1 MKGEVPLKR
10 ITRPGFIWEVL
21 ISRPP
26 LWKTCSIYGAT
37 PIAVRD
43 KYGKWIFRL
52 PPVTQSGQR
61 LNRAKRCFVGEGPHQ
76 SSVAQ
81 VLCSFSCRPLLMDQK
96 TWRFFLAGVWVALLP
111 LQGISSFEVA
121 DPADSGAERTAWV
134 LPEDATQEQGYYLQQ
149 LFGQYGENGT
159 LSFEGLTRLLL
170 SLGLGKVQ
178 VVEIEHEELGH
189 GHVSHLDILEVQKNK
204 HLHSHSAAE
213 HLGKTDHRAGAQA
226 ESVTTTRHGLFQV
239 SRTTPTP
246 VPPLLPEVSHATES
260 SIWQAPEQSG
270 KAEDPFK
277 SSLGHSGLNLLE
289 RVIALDHSV
298 YNHLHENCLNVSQLL
313 VNFGLNSVSKI
324 TPEQFTLLCP
334 ALLYQIDSRVCI
346 QHYDDVALGIAG
358 NFLWSG
364 LGWGFLAITLTSLPS
379 VLAIVLVPLLNHELF
394 HFLLA
399 FLVALAVGTLC
410 GDALLHL
417 WPHAQG
423 RPHGPLSPKQ
433 HPTAEDSVLKGLCV
447 LGGIYLLFLIENLMR
462 TLKRTRAGQKGKA
475 RKGSDQSPAEMD
487 ESNSIGLRT
496 FHGAEAQ
503 SLTMPEGEAGTL
515 YSEVQIRSLENYE
528 SHTDRQAEDVLH
540 HGHSHGPV
548 GNLNAGIADIA
559 WMVILGDGI
568 HNFIDGLAI
577 GAAFSDGLSS
587 GLSTTVAVFCHEL
600 PHELGDCAVLL
611 QAGLPLR
618 RVLLFNLLSA
628 FLAYWGIVVGTILS
642 QSTSQVTPW
651 IFAIT
656 AGVFLYV
663 ALVDMLPEMLQ
674 KSSSRVKK
682 SSLIHFFLQN
692 VGFLTGGALMLC
704 IALFEGQI
712 SFHVDG

>member
-1 MKGEVPLKR
+1 
-10 ITRPGFIWEVL
+10 
-21 ISRPP
+21 
-26 LWKTCSIYGAT
+26 
-37 PIAVRD
+37 
-43 KYGKWIFRL
+43 
-52 PPVTQSGQR
+52 
-61 LNRAKRCFVGEGPHQ
+61 
-76 SSVAQ
+76 
-81 VLCSFSCRPLLMDQK
+81 MDQK
-96 TWRFFLAGVWVALLP
+96 TRRSFLAGAWVALFS
-111 LQGISSFEVA
+111 LQGITSFALA
-121 DPADSGAERTAWV
+121 DQPDMVSDRTAWV

-189 GHVSHLDILEVQKNK
+189 GHVSHLDILEVQENK

-213 HLGKTDHRAGAQA
+213 HLGMTEHRARAQP
-226 ESVTTTRHGLFQV
+226 ESAMTTRHGLSQLG
-239 SRTTPTP
+239 RTTPTP
-246 VPPLLPEVSHATES
+246 ISPVLPEVSHATDR
-260 SIWQAPEQSG
+260 AEQSG
-270 KAEDPFK
+270 KAEDPFR
-277 SSLGHSGLNLLE
+277 SSLGQSGLNLLE

-298 YNHLHENCLNVSQLL
+298 YNHLHEDCLNVSQLL

-346 QHYDDVALGIAG
+346 QHYDDMALGMAG
-358 NFLWSG
+358 SSLWSG

-423 RPHGPLSPKQ
+423 RPHGLLSPKQ
-433 HPTAEDSVLKGLCV
+433 HPAAEDAVLKGLCV
-447 LGGIYLLFLIENLMR
+447 LGGIYLLFLIENLIR
-462 TLKRTRAGQKGKA
+462 TLKRIQAGRKGA
-475 RKGSDQSPAEMD
+475 TRKGSDQTPATMD
-487 ESNSIGLRT
+487 ESSGIGLRMS
-496 FHGAEAQ
+496 HGAEAQ
-503 SLTMPEGEAGTL
+503 SLTMPEGETGIL
-515 YSEVQIRSLENYE
+515 YSEIQDCSVQIHSSENYG
-528 SHTDRQAEDVLH
+528 SHAERQAEELHYH
-540 HGHSHGPV
+540 HGHSHGPA
-548 GNLNAGIADIA
+548 GNSNAGIADIA

-611 QAGLPLR
+611 QAGMSLR
-618 RVLLFNLLSA
+618 RVLLCNLLSA
-628 FLAYWGIVVGTILS
+628 FLAYWGIVMGTILS
-642 QSTSQVTPW
+642 QGTSQITPW

-674 KSSSRVKK
+674 RSSSRVKK
-682 SSLIHFFLQN
+682 GSLIHFFLQN
-692 VGFLTGGALMLC
+692 LGFLTGGALMLC